1 MKALGLVETKGLL
14 AAVEASDV
22 MLKTAEV
29 TLTQKEVVGGG
40 LVTIMVQGDVA
51 AVKTA
56 VDAAASAVTNLGE
69 SLLATTHVIPRP
81 DESLRLFEAAA
92 EVEIE
97 TKAEADNPADDLNL
111 QNDEGVVKSENQVAN
126 EKPEAETLQEESKKT
141 ENDTTPTFPSK
152 EMTEVSYS
160 ELGKAGKTA
169 EIENELSAMK
179 VLELRKLAKKQQ
191 NFSIN
196 KKDVH
201 KANKEQLIAALM
213 QHFTKK

>member
-56 VDAAASAVTNLGE
+56 VDAAASAVTKLGE
-69 SLLATTHVIPRP
+69 SLLATIHVIPRP

-97 TKAEADNPADDLNL
+97 TKAEVENPADDLNS
-111 QNDEGVVKSENQVAN
+111 QKEEGVVKAESQAAN
-126 EKPEAETLQEESKKT
+126 EKPEAETLQEESKEI
-141 ENDTTPTFPSK
+141 ENDATPASPSQ
-152 EMTEVSYS
+152 EVTEVSYS

>member
-56 VDAAASAVTNLGE
+56 VNAAASAVTKLGE

-81 DESLRLFEAAA
+81 DESLRLFEAVA

-97 TKAEADNPADDLNL
+97 TKAEVENPADDLNS
-111 QNDEGVVKSENQVAN
+111 QKEEGAVKAESQAAN
-126 EKPEAETLQEESKKT
+126 EKPEAETLQEESKEI
-141 ENDTTPTFPSK
+141 ENDATPASPSQ
-152 EMTEVSYS
+152 EVTEVSYS
-160 ELGKAGKTA
+160 ELGKAGTTV

>member
-69 SLLATTHVIPRP
+69 SLLATT
-81 DESLRLFEAAA
+81 
-92 EVEIE
+92 
-97 TKAEADNPADDLNL
+97 
-111 QNDEGVVKSENQVAN
+111 
-126 EKPEAETLQEESKKT
+126 
-141 ENDTTPTFPSK
+141 
-152 EMTEVSYS
+152 EVSYS
-160 ELGKAGKTA
+160 ELGKAVKTA
-169 EIENELSAMK
+169 EI
-179 VLELRKLAKKQQ
+179 
-191 NFSIN
+191 
-196 KKDVH
+196 
-201 KANKEQLIAALM
+201 
-213 QHFTKK
+213 

>member
-51 AVKTA
+51 AGKTA
-56 VDAAASAVTNLGE
+56 VDAAASAVTKLGE

-81 DESLRLFEAAA
+81 DESLRLFEAVA

-97 TKAEADNPADDLNL
+97 TKAEVENPADDLNS
-111 QNDEGVVKSENQVAN
+111 QKEEGAVKAESQAAN
-126 EKPEAETLQEESKKT
+126 EKPEAETLQEESKEI
-141 ENDTTPTFPSK
+141 ENDATPASPSQ
-152 EMTEVSYS
+152 EVTEVSYS
-160 ELGKAGKTA
+160 ELGKAGTTV

>member
-56 VDAAASAVTNLGE
+56 VDAAASAVTKLGE

-81 DESLRLFEAAA
+81 DESLRLFEATA

-97 TKAEADNPADDLNL
+97 TKAEVENPADDLNS
-111 QNDEGVVKSENQVAN
+111 QKEEGAVKAESQAAN
-126 EKPEAETLQEESKKT
+126 EKPEAETLQEESKEI
-141 ENDTTPTFPSK
+141 ENDATPASPSQ
-152 EMTEVSYS
+152 EVTEVSYS
-160 ELGKAGKTA
+160 ELGKAGKTV
-169 EIENELSAMK
+169 EIENEPYFVGKDIAEILGYARSDNAIRNH
-179 VLELRKLAKKQQ
+179 VDSEDKLTHQ
-191 NFSIN
+191 FSEVDRSI
-196 KKDVH
+196 
-201 KANKEQLIAALM
+201 
-213 QHFTKK
+213 

>member
-56 VDAAASAVTNLGE
+56 VDAAASAVTKLGE

-81 DESLRLFEAAA
+81 DESLRLFEAVA

-97 TKAEADNPADDLNL
+97 TKAEVENPADDLNSQKKKGL
-111 QNDEGVVKSENQVAN
+111 SRQRAKQLTKSQ
-126 EKPEAETLQEESKKT
+126 K
-141 ENDTTPTFPSK
+141 
-152 EMTEVSYS
+152 
-160 ELGKAGKTA
+160 
-169 EIENELSAMK
+169 
-179 VLELRKLAKKQQ
+179 LR
-191 NFSIN
+191 
-196 KKDVH
+196 
-201 KANKEQLIAALM
+201 
-213 QHFTKK
+213 HFRKSQRK